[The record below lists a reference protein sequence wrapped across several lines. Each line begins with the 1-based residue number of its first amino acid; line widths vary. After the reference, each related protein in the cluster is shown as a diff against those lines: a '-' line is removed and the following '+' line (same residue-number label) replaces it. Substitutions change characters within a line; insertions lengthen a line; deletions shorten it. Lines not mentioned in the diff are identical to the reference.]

1 MSLSA
6 ARNSDPLA
14 WTRDELIE
22 LATALAEAD
31 DAMRHALLQARVSAG
46 MSQRDVAQALGVK
59 QSTISNFERHDND
72 PRLSTIRRY
81 ALAVRAQVDHQVST
95 PTETFVT
102 DGWRVVDA
110 ESRFDTSFFIK
121 ALENYPVR
129 SPADS
134 KRTDF
139 ALGA

>member
-1 MSLSA
+1 MSPSTVA
-6 ARNSDPLA
+6 NHAPSA

-31 DAMRHALLQARVSAG
+31 DAMRHALLEARVSAG
-46 MSQRDVAQALGVK
+46 MSQRDVAKALGVK

-81 ALAVRAQVDHQVST
+81 ALAVRARVDHQVST
-95 PTETFVT
+95 PSSTFST
-102 DGWRVVDA
+102 DGWRALDLEADFVSPFFMKTV
-110 ESRFDTSFFIK
+110 ERFAT
-121 ALENYPVR
+121 A

-139 ALGA
+139 ATAA

>member
-1 MSLSA
+1 MSSSTASNSA
-6 ARNSDPLA
+6 PSE
-14 WTRDELIE
+14 WSRDELIE

-31 DAMRHALLQARVSAG
+31 DAMRYALLQARVSAG
-46 MSQRDVAQALGVK
+46 MSQRDVAHALDVK

-95 PTETFVT
+95 PTDTFTT
-102 DGWRVVDA
+102 DGWRVIDA
-110 ESRFDTSFFIK
+110 EPRFDPSFFLK
-121 ALENYPVR
+121 ALETFATP